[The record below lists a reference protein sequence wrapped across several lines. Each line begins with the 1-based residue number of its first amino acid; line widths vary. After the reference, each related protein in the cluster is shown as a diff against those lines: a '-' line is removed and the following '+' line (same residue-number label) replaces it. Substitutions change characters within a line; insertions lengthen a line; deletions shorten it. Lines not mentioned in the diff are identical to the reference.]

1 MFFEFSKSK
10 ELLNKKNSSFD
21 LVDLERKYEQL
32 YENVKYGQKLSKT
45 GSWTLDNKTGEMFVT
60 NEIYEIF
67 GCNSTELG
75 CNQDSFYS
83 FVHHEDQEKVR
94 MAVEGALDG
103 SGYDIEYRIIT
114 PDKQVKYVNQKTTVI
129 IDEQNNTMKT
139 IGIIQDITEQ
149 KLLENNL
156 KEIGDNLSLA
166 QRVAG
171 VGCWKYDIINDKY
184 FGSEEMYRIY
194 GINPSEFDDDFR
206 NTLKLVH
213 PEDRYKIE
221 EALGKHLAGE
231 SCTIEFRIPQ
241 KDGSLK
247 YVIGK
252 GEPIFGKEGQVTGI
266 IGTLQDVTEKKMMEE
281 KISKIQK
288 IFKVLVQKS
297 SDVFEIID
305 PDGTIRYISDASYRV
320 IGYKPEERIGRKV
333 YDFYQG
339 EMLEKVKNVVKLCIE
354 NPDKEIKEDVVLTS
368 KDGQDIYLEVYMQNL
383 LHDPSVEG
391 IVINLRDNTKRIIME
406 KKMAYISTHDELTD
420 LPNRRYFDKQLKV
433 QCKYAKET
441 ETRFAVMMLDID
453 GLKNINYS
461 LGYDLGDKLILEIV
475 QKLRTCLDEK
485 IFLSRYS
492 DDHFAII
499 IQGNKTKNEYDEIAK
514 NIINI
519 FKKSVKVQ
527 NYDLDVFANIGI
539 SIFPNDSNNMYSL
552 KKYAKV
558 ALLRAKKERR
568 NTYKFYSSDLDIIN
582 YKESVLRSDLHHAI
596 EKNQLRVYYQPIV
609 NIKSN
614 EILAAEALI
623 RWEHPEWGLV
633 KPNEFIPIAEET
645 GLVIDLGKWVLR
657 EVCRNYKQWMT
668 KGLPDIKVSVNFS
681 AIQFMENDFAN
692 QIKNIIDEYELDY
705 SFLIVEITEN
715 ILIKNVDKVK
725 ADIQKLQ
732 SLGMQVALDDFG
744 TGFSSLAYLNSFNL
758 DIIKLDGS
766 FIKDTSSENKGTAIA
781 RAVITTA
788 QELKIK
794 LVAECIENVEQLSF
808 LKSLNCYA
816 GQGYLFSKPT
826 SAEDFMVLLAKKR
839 CKPIFVDSSSM
850 MPKVDR
856 RKYFRIKFTQF
867 LEADLTI
874 KELEGRKINVGYTKV
889 LIKNIGPGGLCFVSN
904 IRFPHEKG
912 FVLQF
917 ITQLIGE
924 EIRVCGN
931 IVWANETDNDLYE
944 YGVEFLIDEN
954 ERMRVIRV
962 LNQVQIRMRNNLLFA
977 DGSFA
982 SVSPNVYYKKLT
994 QEL

>member
-1 MFFEFSKSK
+1 
-10 ELLNKKNSSFD
+10 
-21 LVDLERKYEQL
+21 
-32 YENVKYGQKLSKT
+32 
-45 GSWTLDNKTGEMFVT
+45 
-60 NEIYEIF
+60 
-67 GCNSTELG
+67 
-75 CNQDSFYS
+75 
-83 FVHHEDQEKVR
+83 
-94 MAVEGALDG
+94 
-103 SGYDIEYRIIT
+103 
-114 PDKQVKYVNQKTTVI
+114 
-129 IDEQNNTMKT
+129 
-139 IGIIQDITEQ
+139 
-149 KLLENNL
+149 
-156 KEIGDNLSLA
+156 
-166 QRVAG
+166 
-171 VGCWKYDIINDKY
+171 
-184 FGSEEMYRIY
+184 
-194 GINPSEFDDDFR
+194 
-206 NTLKLVH
+206 
-213 PEDRYKIE
+213 
-221 EALGKHLAGE
+221 
-231 SCTIEFRIPQ
+231 
-241 KDGSLK
+241 
-247 YVIGK
+247 
-252 GEPIFGKEGQVTGI
+252 
-266 IGTLQDVTEKKMMEE
+266 
-281 KISKIQK
+281 
-288 IFKVLVQKS
+288 
-297 SDVFEIID
+297 
-305 PDGTIRYISDASYRV
+305 
-320 IGYKPEERIGRKV
+320 
-333 YDFYQG
+333 
-339 EMLEKVKNVVKLCIE
+339 
-354 NPDKEIKEDVVLTS
+354 
-368 KDGQDIYLEVYMQNL
+368 
-383 LHDPSVEG
+383 
-391 IVINLRDNTKRIIME
+391 
-406 KKMAYISTHDELTD
+406 
-420 LPNRRYFDKQLKV
+420 
-433 QCKYAKET
+433 
-441 ETRFAVMMLDID
+441 
-453 GLKNINYS
+453 
-461 LGYDLGDKLILEIV
+461 
-475 QKLRTCLDEK
+475 
-485 IFLSRYS
+485 LSRYS

-519 FKKSVKVQ
+519 FKKSIKVQ

-794 LVAECIENVEQLSF
+794 LVAECIENGEQLSF

-826 SAEDFMVLLAKKR
+826 SPEDFVVLLAKKR

-874 KELEGRKINVGYTKV
+874 KELEGRKISVGYTKV

-977 DGSFA
+977 DGTFV